1 MLVGSS
7 AACVGDGQD
16 PDPDIVLTTSGNDGS
31 GEHATDGGSNDGLD
45 ETGGGPSL
53 TNTCL
58 TESDPDRFGLKYQ
71 CEGSVAIDVL
81 VEGNFDGSP
90 LWDELVLDF
99 GHGVDGDGYE
109 HPHVMACCPAYDF
122 DAQNCDQGHEQACF
136 ADLVEQGCKSMETN
150 LRDFASDQFGGGGI
164 INAAKRAAVH
174 KIADHVRDHQEDC
187 LKRFIYDTGIGMTG
201 STCDAEGN
209 SVPYEEMLESG
220 VWAFDPDGLVDNV
233 EISVRTA
240 DWTGLYPKDGT
251 EQQCSSADDNDGVL
265 FLEIDP
271 APESMLLHMLAGS
284 AALRGPSL
292 DGGRVE
298 GFAELGAEARGC
310 QAGQCSTMAI
320 AIDPTVGVASLENLE
335 MFAASAAE
343 VGTAEAAMTVDD
355 FRILLWDSTPATL
368 DREGQTLTIPAGRA
382 WFAVSAAA
390 GGVVGV
396 VAATNATEIVITRV
410 RDQWASST
418 FTLAYQDGA
427 GEPWA
432 LVIMPAQ
439 WQ

>member
-1 MLVGSS
+1 M
-7 AACVGDGQD
+7 
-16 PDPDIVLTTSGNDGS
+16 
-31 GEHATDGGSNDGLD
+31 
-45 ETGGGPSL
+45 
-53 TNTCL
+53 
-58 TESDPDRFGLKYQ
+58 
-71 CEGSVAIDVL
+71 
-81 VEGNFDGSP
+81 EGNFDGSP
-90 LWDELVLDF
+90 VSDELVLDF
-99 GHGVDGDGYE
+99 GDGVDGDSYE

-122 DAQNCDQGHEQACF
+122 AAPNCEQGHEQACF

-150 LRDFASDQFGGGGI
+150 LRDFASDQFGGEGI

-187 LKRFIYDTGIGMTG
+187 LTRFFYDTGIGMTG
-201 STCDAEGN
+201 STCDAEDNG
-209 SVPYEEMLESG
+209 VPYDEMLQSG

-233 EISVRTA
+233 QLSVRA
-240 DWTGLYPKDGT
+240 AEWTGLYPEDGT
-251 EQQCSSADDNDGVL
+251 EQQCSSGDDNDGVL

-284 AALRGPSL
+284 VALLGPSL

-310 QAGQCSTMAI
+310 RAGQCSTLAI
-320 AIDPTVGVASLENLE
+320 AIDPAAEVASLENLG
-335 MFAASAAE
+335 MFAVGAAE

-355 FRILLWDSTPATL
+355 FRILLWDSTPAAV
-368 DREGQTLTIPAGRA
+368 DREGRTLTIPAGRA

-390 GGVVGV
+390 GDAVGV
-396 VAATNATEIVITRV
+396 VAATNETEIVITRAG
-410 RDQWASST
+410 DDWMSST
-418 FTLAYQDGA
+418 FTLTYQDGA

-432 LVIMPAQ
+432 LVIMPAR